1 MNKLTFIIFILIA
14 IIVLQNMGF
23 LKTVNNLDI
32 VKVNILT
39 IFKIKNLDLS
49 SQGLKTIPSYVFDQ
63 TNLENLNISHN
74 SLSGAIPAE
83 IKSLINLKTLD
94 ASNNLMSGVPAEI
107 GQLQNLEVIDLSNNQ
122 ITGLPY
128 ELGDL
133 KKLRVL
139 NLSGN
144 KYSQQDLDY
153 ILSKLSS
160 TVNIITN

>member
-1 MNKLTFIIFILIA
+1 MNKSIFIIFILVA
-14 IIVLQNMGF
+14 IIVLQNTGF
-23 LKTVNNLDI
+23 LKTINNLDI

-39 IFKIKNLDLS
+39 IFKSKNLDLS
-49 SQGLKTIPSYVFDQ
+49 NQGLKTVPSYVFEQ

-74 SLSGAIPAE
+74 SLSGTIPAE
-83 IKSLINLKTLD
+83 IKSLINLKTLN
-94 ASNNLMSGVPAEI
+94 ASNNIMSGVPAEI
-107 GQLQNLEVIDLSNNQ
+107 GQLKNLEVIDLSNNQ
-122 ITGLPY
+122 IVGLPH

-133 KKLRVL
+133 KNLKIL

-153 ILSKLSS
+153 IRSKLSP